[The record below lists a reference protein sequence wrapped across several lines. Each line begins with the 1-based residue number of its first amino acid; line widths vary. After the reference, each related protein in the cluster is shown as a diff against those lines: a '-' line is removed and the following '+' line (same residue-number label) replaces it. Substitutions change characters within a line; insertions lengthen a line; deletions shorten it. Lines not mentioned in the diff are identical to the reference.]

1 MHIVITG
8 AAGFVGRALAKRLQ
22 QSGHMNGKPITRL
35 SLLDLHIQGDALT
48 RCQHLVGDI
57 GDARWLRTVLGQCPV
72 DVVFH
77 LASIPGGTAE
87 QQYALARLVN
97 LDATQSLLEIGQ
109 RQVEQGGTPPVFVFA
124 SSIAVFGS
132 MTAAVDDDTQPRPQ
146 MTYGV
151 QKLIGEL
158 LVADFSRRG
167 WIDGR
172 AVRIPG
178 VLARPAARTG
188 QLSAF
193 MSDIIRELAAGR
205 PFVCPTSPQATTW
218 ASSLPCVVDQLL
230 HAATFDVNLS
240 QGKRVLT
247 LPTLRFAMSELAAAI
262 GRVHGRDVEP
272 LLRYEPDERIEA
284 LFGRFP
290 GLTPGLADQAGFGRD
305 RDIDEL
311 VLRALPDG
319 EPKG

>member
-22 QSGHMNGKPITRL
+22 QCGQLNGRSITRL
-35 SLLDLHIQGDALT
+35 SLLDLQFEGDAPAGS
-48 RCQHLVGDI
+48 QKLVGDI
-57 GDARWLRTVLGQCPV
+57 GDAHWLRTVLSECPV
-72 DVVFH
+72 DVMFH

-87 QQYALARLVN
+87 QQHALARRVN

-109 RQVEQGGTPPVFVFA
+109 QQVEQGGAPPVFVFA
-124 SSIAVFGS
+124 SSIAVFGR
-132 MTAAVDDDTQPRPQ
+132 MAGAVDDNTEMRPQ

-158 LVADFSRRG
+158 LLADFSRRG

-218 ASSLPCVVDQLL
+218 ASSLPCVVEQLM
-230 HAATFDVNLS
+230 HAATFDLSLS

-247 LPTLRFAMSELAAAI
+247 LPTLRFSMSELVAAI
-262 GRVHGRDVEP
+262 GRVHGRDVGP
-272 LLRYEPDERIEA
+272 LVRYEPDVRIEA
-284 LFGRFP
+284 LFGSFP
-290 GLTPGLADQAGFGRD
+290 ELTTELADQAGFCRD
-305 RDIDEL
+305 MGIDEL
-311 VLRALPDG
+311 VLRALPG
-319 EPKG
+319 CESKR